1 MLITLLISNLLTIA
15 NVWDY
20 YFITLQSQ
28 LQQWLTTR
36 QQLTAFLTWRQAEG
50 QAIRDVYRLPY
61 FDFAVR
67 QDRHCCVQGR
77 HTF

>member
-1 MLITLLISNLLTIA
+1 MSNLLTIA

-36 QQLTAFLTWRQAEG
+36 QQLTAFLTWRQVER
-50 QAIRDVYRLPY
+50 QAIRDVNRLPY
-61 FDFAVR
+61 IDFVE
-67 QDRHCCVQGR
+67 
-77 HTF
+77 

>member
-1 MLITLLISNLLTIA
+1 MTLLISNLLTIA

-36 QQLTAFLTWRQAEG
+36 QQLTAFLTWRQAER
-50 QAIRDVYRLPY
+50 QAIRDVYQLPY
-61 FDFAVR
+61 IDFVE
-67 QDRHCCVQGR
+67 
-77 HTF
+77 